1 MSFTDIVRTAGNVQG
16 TIGAVQNFAESI
28 LSMFGVD
35 EVAIF
40 DPNTFQQIFNTA
52 RPLKANIDRQL
63 KLMDHPLENGAVVS
77 DFAIVLP
84 VTIEMAMIVG
94 GDEYQS
100 VYQQIKAY
108 WLARQPVTVQ
118 TKADVFQNMLIQ
130 GIPHEE
136 TPDMMDVLPIAFKLR
151 EIQVITV
158 QYQALPPQAVQAPA
172 DQSTVNRGAQ
182 QPQTSILYDISQYV
196 KGIF

>member
-40 DPNTFQQIFNTA
+40 DPNTFQQIFETA
-52 RPLKANIDRQL
+52 RPLKANVDRQL

-77 DFAIVLP
+77 DFAIVMP
-84 VTIEMAMIVG
+84 VSIEMAMIVG

-100 VYQQIKAY
+100 VYQQIKAF

-158 QYQALPPQAVQAPA
+158 QYQALPPQAVQASA